1 MFLSIISKC
10 SFDSKCSTFIFML
23 IAKQLS
29 FDGRDG
35 LLFDQIDISLDGASK
50 KRATII
56 GKNGCGK
63 TTLLKILKGD
73 LEPKSGSVSCI
84 REVIGFLPQ
93 DIVFPDLHQTAGDFL
108 TTKLEEEWMSY
119 QIDMAMEEVGLSS
132 DILKMKLGELS
143 GGQKVRIGLIE
154 ILLLEPTILMLD
166 EPTNHLDRESINW
179 LKGFVKNF
187 SGSVLMVS
195 HDRDFINAT
204 TNQILEITGDR
215 KIETY
220 GMSYNAF
227 LIERFHRYEKALQL
241 FEYSQRERTEL
252 ELWLRENANHPKYKF
267 TATVAQKKKALER
280 LEKGIPPQPV
290 ADPRI
295 KMRDLENSA
304 PGNVL
309 TLQLNR
315 KNFGDHEILKNLEL
329 RIASGERFLI
339 QGPNGSRKTT
349 LLKII
354 AGLDKDFDGSIR
366 LRQPEKVG
374 YLQQFC
380 SLNPDNTVIDEFCE
394 KTITDYTLSR
404 SILASFLFP
413 SEKIDERVS
422 RLSFG
427 QQRRLEIAI
436 LLTNKPDLLLL
447 DEPTNH
453 LDIFLREDLEN
464 FLINQSVAM
473 VIISHDKYFVEK
485 LKIKEIIK
493 L

>member
-1 MFLSIISKC
+1 
-10 SFDSKCSTFIFML
+10 ML

-29 FDGRDG
+29 FEGRDG
-35 LLFDQIDISLDGASK
+35 LLFDQADVILEGSSN
-50 KRATII
+50 KRIAII

-63 TTLLKILKGD
+63 TTLLKLLKGD
-73 LEPKSGSVSCI
+73 LTPRSGSITCN

-93 DIVFPDLHQTAGDFL
+93 DVVFPDEDQTAGSYL
-108 TTKLEEEWMSY
+108 TSKLAEEWMSY
-119 QIDMAMEEVGLSS
+119 QIDMALEQVSLPPE
-132 DILKMKLGELS
+132 ILERKLGELS
-143 GGQKVRIGLIE
+143 GGQKVRIGLVE
-154 ILLLEPTILMLD
+154 VLLLEPTILMMD
-166 EPTNHLDRESINW
+166 EPTNHLDRETIEW
-179 LKGFVKNF
+179 LKTFVNNF
-187 SGSVLMVS
+187 AGSVLMVS

-204 TNQILEITGDR
+204 ADQIFEITGDR
-215 KIETY
+215 KIEVYTMNY
-220 GMSYNAF
+220 DKF
-227 LIERFHRYEKALQL
+227 LVERFHRYEKALQIY
-241 FEYSQRERTEL
+241 EYSQRERVEL

-280 LEKGIPPQPV
+280 MEKGIPPEPV

-295 KMRDLENSA
+295 KMQDLENS
-304 PGNVL
+304 PQGNVL
-309 TLQLNR
+309 TLQLKKKMFDDR
-315 KNFGDHEILKNLEL
+315 EILKDLEL
-329 RIASGERFLI
+329 RIGSGERVLI
-339 QGPNGSRKTT
+339 QGPNGSGKTT
-349 LLKII
+349 LMNII
-354 AGLDKDFDGSIR
+354 AGKDKGYDGSLR
-366 LRQPEKVG
+366 LRQPDKVG

-380 SLNPDNTVIDEFCE
+380 NLNLDSTVIEEFCA

-413 SEKIDERVS
+413 ADKIDEKIK

-427 QQRRLEIAI
+427 QQRRLELAI

-464 FLINQSVAM
+464 FLIEQSVAM

-485 LKIKEIIK
+485 LGIKRVIE